1 MLNIN
6 STIHHVFK
14 FVFKGSTNVS
24 KRAKLKRMVPSFMS
38 SPAFQPV
45 ASTLWVDSAI
55 TDSYSGPIL
64 TKKNR
69 KRRERDSAS
78 FPANHAR
85 SVRARTMQMFW
96 YSYFE
101 KGCRTKWALDNPE
114 RQYGIW
120 LIHGSEHCSCGTYIY
135 CFPLALA
142 DIRPWPFVP
151 FFQIS
156 LKNSE
161 LKTTYNTFRDCR
173 RHFFRE
179 PFSKKLYTTQIPGWL
194 FHWNTLIRLLL
205 HFVFL
210 ELFLLIT
217 SLCFF
222 SVRAMNTISS
232 PLGRK
237 FS

>member
-1 MLNIN
+1 
-6 STIHHVFK
+6 
-14 FVFKGSTNVS
+14 
-24 KRAKLKRMVPSFMS
+24 MS
-38 SPAFQPV
+38 SRQSRMAIWDMINTRFLTLQLWNLHLLLSFSTRRHTSMAFR
-45 ASTLWVDSAI
+45 AI
-55 TDSYSGPIL
+55 LS
-64 TKKNR
+64 N
-69 KRRERDSAS
+69 
-78 FPANHAR
+78 
-85 SVRARTMQMFW
+85 
-96 YSYFE
+96 
-101 KGCRTKWALDNPE
+101 
-114 RQYGIW
+114 
-120 LIHGSEHCSCGTYIY
+120 
-135 CFPLALA
+135 
-142 DIRPWPFVP
+142 FV
-151 FFQIS
+151 
-156 LKNSE
+156 KNSE

>member
-1 MLNIN
+1 
-6 STIHHVFK
+6 
-14 FVFKGSTNVS
+14 
-24 KRAKLKRMVPSFMS
+24 MS

-120 LIHGSEHCSCGTYIY
+120 LIHGSWHCSCGTYIY

-222 SVRAMNTISS
+222 FSPSHEHHLLPPGEKVLVVVSEKETSSIIAYTLRWVFNTGTLLRRHS
-232 PLGRK
+232 PL
-237 FS
+237 